1 MRLYIMLLALAGL
14 VVSVLG
20 RVSHQLHEYSALSP
34 NATWP
39 RIDKVR
45 NASVTL
51 RNATLP
57 EPDVVRTAAV
67 WNPNNLANDQVMA
80 TYQKKGHWLGCL
92 LDAND
97 AGRPPIKIYRAVN
110 LQMLSL
116 TGLTGPQLVSLSMS
130 EARGDLQVP
139 CSLTLMDSAFACL
152 QI

>member
-1 MRLYIMLLALAGL
+1 MKLYIMLLALAGL

-57 EPDVVRTAAV
+57 ELDVVRTAAV

-80 TYQKKGHWLGCL
+80 TYQRKGHWLGCL

-97 AGRPPIKIYRAVN
+97 AGAGKAWPDPYGRTPKSARSPWIGT
-110 LQMLSL
+110 LQSK
-116 TGLTGPQLVSLSMS
+116 
-130 EARGDLQVP
+130 
-139 CSLTLMDSAFACL
+139 
-152 QI
+152 